1 MGKRTEPQEPPPPDN
16 RPIMPPRL
24 PGGSKSV
31 QSLGRFLDNLLGDRR
46 IRERAEKHVN
56 ELFRPADS

>member
-1 MGKRTEPQEPPPPDN
+1 M
-16 RPIMPPRL
+16 
-24 PGGSKSV
+24 
-31 QSLGRFLDNLLGDRR
+31 QSLGRFIDNLLGDRK